1 MPTVLKSVVV
11 EAPVET
17 VLVSMNGKTPCDS

>member
-1 MPTVLKSVVV
+1 MLSQRRQKAAER

-17 VLVSMNGKTPCDS
+17 VLKSMDLFKA